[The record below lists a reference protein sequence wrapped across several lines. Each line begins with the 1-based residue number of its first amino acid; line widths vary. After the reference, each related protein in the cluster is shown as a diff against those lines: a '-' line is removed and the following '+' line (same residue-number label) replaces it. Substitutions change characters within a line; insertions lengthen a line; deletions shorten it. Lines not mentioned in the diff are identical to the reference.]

1 MDAEVPDTMES
12 LEDIVRPSEAV
23 LYRNIL
29 GTRIGS
35 PVTEEELPW

>member
-1 MDAEVPDTMES
+1 MEAM
-12 LEDIVRPSEAV
+12 EDSARPSEAV

-29 GTRIGS
+29 GTRTGL